1 MSGGPDSMALTLLAE
16 AALPGRVLAATVD
29 HRLRPESAAEA
40 DVAAGFCAR
49 LSIPCTVLGVQ
60 VETGNVQSGAR
71 LARYAALRRW
81 ADSERLDAVAT
92 AHHADDQ
99 AETLLMRLNRGSGL
113 AGLAGVRL
121 SRPLTAECLLVRPI
135 LGWRK
140 AELEAICAA
149 AGVEP
154 VRDPSNH
161 CDRFDRVRLRR
172 SLAAAD
178 WLDIPAIARAA
189 GHLADAEDAL
199 SGWVEK
205 CWREDVTR
213 ERDVLR
219 YNPGGPR
226 YIRLKLLE
234 RAIASFGGQPRGSQ
248 VADLLA
254 GLEQGRGGTLAGVR
268 AVVADGVWLLRREG
282 ERRSG

>member
-1 MSGGPDSMALTLLAE
+1 MALTLLAG

-29 HRLRPESAAEA
+29 HGLRPESGAEA
-40 DVAAGFCAR
+40 EAAARLCAR
-49 LSIPCTVLGVQ
+49 LSIPCTVLRVQ
-60 VETGNVQSGAR
+60 VDAGNVQSAAR
-71 LARYAALRRW
+71 SARYAALRRW
-81 ADSERLDAVAT
+81 ADSEGLDAVAT

-121 SRPLTAECLLVRPI
+121 SRPLTAECLLIRPL

-161 CDRFDRVRLRR
+161 GEQFDRVRLRR
-172 SLAAAD
+172 ALAAAD

-189 GHLADAEDAL
+189 GHLAEAEDAL
-199 SGWVEK
+199 ARWVDQ
-205 CWREDVTR
+205 CWREDVVR
-213 ERDVLR
+213 EREVLR
-219 YNPGGPR
+219 YKPSGPR
-226 YIRLKLLE
+226 YVRLKLLE

-268 AVVADGVWLLRREG
+268 AVVADGVWLLRRED